1 MIKGAEQSEP
11 IITTK
16 GIAMISPRSGSM
28 PDKNDILKDIVD
40 TLREPE
46 DDPDMEYCN
55 EVRRYISDEI
65 EKKIQHER

>member
-16 GIAMISPRSGSM
+16 GITMISPIHGSM

-46 DDPDMEYCN
+46 DDPEMEYFN
-55 EVRRYISDEI
+55 ESRRYISDEI
-65 EKKIQHER
+65 EKKI